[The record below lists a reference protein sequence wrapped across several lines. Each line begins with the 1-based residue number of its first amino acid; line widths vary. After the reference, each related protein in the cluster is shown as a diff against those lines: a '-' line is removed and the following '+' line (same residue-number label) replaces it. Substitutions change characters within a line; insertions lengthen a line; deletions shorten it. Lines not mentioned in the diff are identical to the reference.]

1 MPQQNSQTLDIPKIT
16 QQIKDYFTKNV
27 SGVIILPSKS
37 TPDAIAAGTSLYLK
51 LIEMGKNVSIISE
64 SIPQSDLLGAD
75 KIKNDLQNGGDNL
88 VVSFPYIE
96 GTIDK
101 VDYNIQG
108 ERFNLVIVPRTG
120 SQKIKADEVQFSYSG
135 GNIDFIITID
145 APNLNS
151 LGSIYQ
157 KNERKF
163 SSATII
169 NIDRH
174 LINNS
179 YGLINFVSKSSS
191 STSEL
196 VLEVIKKLGT
206 NIDKDIANNLYYG
219 IITATNNLTSYSV
232 TADTYEHIA
241 ELLRFGAVRK
251 PAVTNVPNSF
261 GQFSPPGNFG
271 MMDQPYSPPVFNPQ
285 MIQSRQQPQRNY
297 PEQQQF
303 VRPAAITNTKSV
315 EEVEVSPTSKEGQK
329 IRGESS
335 NELKPKIFSDSGG
348 IMQ

>member
-1 MPQQNSQTLDIPKIT
+1 MMPQQNSQTLDIPKIT
-16 QQIKDYFTKNV
+16 QQIKDHFTKNG
-27 SGVIILPSKS
+27 SGVIILPSKP

-88 VVSFPYIE
+88 VVSFPYTE

-120 SQKIKADEVQFSYSG
+120 SEKIKADEVQFSYSG
-135 GNIDFIITID
+135 GNIDFIVTID

-151 LGSIYQ
+151 LGNIYQ
-157 KNERKF
+157 KNEQKF

-206 NIDKDIANNLYYG
+206 TINKDIATNLHAG
-219 IITATNNLTSYSV
+219 IISATNNLTSYSV

-251 PAVTNVPNSF
+251 PAVINAPNSF
-261 GQFSPPGNFG
+261 DQFSPPGNFG
-271 MMDQPYSPPVFNPQ
+271 MMNQPYSQPGFNPQ
-285 MIQSRQQPQRNY
+285 MIQSRQQPQRI
-297 PEQQQF
+297 PQQQQF
-303 VRPAAITNTKSV
+303 VQPSAITNTKAV
-315 EEVEVSPTSKEGQK
+315 EEVEVSPGLKEGQK
-329 IRGESS
+329 IRSESS
-335 NELKPKIFSDSGG
+335 DDLKPKIFSDSGG
-348 IMQ
+348 IMP